1 MPPRHY
7 QRMERFA
14 KKVAA
19 IVADPRNIAARTTYH
34 LRFDFMG
41 SSELESSG
49 GMGLAWK
56 DHERRLRLREQE

>member
-1 MPPRHY
+1 
-7 QRMERFA
+7 MERFA

-41 SSELESSG
+41 SSELECSG
-49 GMGLAWK
+49 GMGLAWRSTNVGSGSGSRN
-56 DHERRLRLREQE
+56 DP